1 MTHDVIVIGGGSA
14 GYAAARTARDAGAD
28 VGIVDQGPLGG
39 LCILRGCMPS
49 KAILRSAE
57 IAALMK
63 RAKEFGLEPVPVRA
77 DLSAIVDRKNRLVQ
91 EFAEDRIKALK
102 DPRFT
107 LYQARARFTSP
118 HEILVGET
126 VLTARSFIVATGSIP
141 CDVPI
146 PGLKEAGYETS
157 DSILDLREQPAS
169 LVVLGGG
176 AVATEFGQFFAR
188 IGSCVM
194 ILQRGDHLLSDFDDE
209 VGQTVETAFRQ
220 EGIEVHLDCQVRR
233 VTCQGGE
240 KVVEFEQAGRV
251 RSVAAELILQALGRK
266 ANIAGLNL
274 EVAGVAVRD
283 GRMML
288 NEEMRT
294 SQPHIFAVGDVND
307 LNPIVHIAI
316 QQGEIAGYN
325 ATHPTAVPKR
335 IDNRLDSDVI
345 FTDPQVAAVGWSE
358 KVCRRRGVPYLAASY
373 PFADHGKALCS
384 GQTQGFVKLLCH
396 PRTGQLLG
404 AQVVGPEAGELVHE
418 LAAVMY
424 YRGTVQDLLRIP
436 HYHPTLAE
444 IVTYPAEELV
454 ARLQAEDHVGS
465 RAQQ

>member
-14 GYAAARTARDAGAD
+14 GYAAARTACDAGAN

-57 IAALMK
+57 IAALMT

-107 LYQARARFTSP
+107 LYQERGLFTSP
-118 HEILVGET
+118 QEIRVGAR
-126 VLTARSFIVATGSIP
+126 VLSARAFIIATGSIP
-141 CDVPI
+141 CDVSI
-146 PGLKEAGYETS
+146 PGLEDAGYETS
-157 DSILDLREQPAS
+157 DNILDLREQPAS

-188 IGSCVM
+188 IGTRVT

-209 VGQTVETAFRQ
+209 VGQAVESAFHQ
-220 EGIEVHLDCQVRR
+220 DGIEVQVGCEVIR
-233 VTCQGGE
+233 VFRQARE
-240 KVVEFEQAGRV
+240 NRVEFEQAGRV
-251 RSVAAELILQALGRK
+251 RSVGGDRILQALGRK
-266 ANIAGLNL
+266 ANIVGLNL
-274 EVAGVAVRD
+274 EAAGVAVRD
-283 GRMML
+283 GRILL

-307 LNPIVHIAI
+307 LNPIVHVAI

-325 ATHPTAVPKR
+325 ATHPKAVPKR
-335 IDNRLDSDVI
+335 VDSRLDTDVI
-345 FTDPQVAAVGWSE
+345 FTDPQVAVVGFGE
-358 KVCRRRGVPYLAASY
+358 KECRRRDVAYLAASY
-373 PFADHGKALCS
+373 RFADHGKAMCL
-384 GQTQGFVKLLCH
+384 GQTRGFVKVLCQ
-396 PRTGQLLG
+396 PRSGQIQG
-404 AQVVGPEAGELVHE
+404 AQIVGPEAGELIHE
-418 LAAVMY
+418 LVAMMY
-424 YRGTVQDLLRIP
+424 YRGTVHDLLRIP

-444 IVTYPAEELV
+444 IITYPAEELV
-454 ARLQAEDHVGS
+454 TRLHAGEHSGG
-465 RAQQ
+465 

>member
-14 GYAAARTARDAGAD
+14 GYAAARTARDAGAT
-28 VGIVDQGPLGG
+28 VGIVDHGPLGG

-57 IAALMK
+57 IAALMR

-91 EFAEDRIKALK
+91 EFAKDRIEALT
-102 DPRFT
+102 DRRFT
-107 LYQARARFTSP
+107 LYQERAMFTSS
-118 HEILVGET
+118 HEIRAGGHI
-126 VLTARSFIVATGSIP
+126 LTARSFIIATGSIP
-141 CDVPI
+141 CDVLI
-146 PGLKEAGYETS
+146 PGLGESGYETS

-169 LVVLGGG
+169 LVILGGG

-188 IGSCVM
+188 IGTRVT
-194 ILQRGDHLLSDFDDE
+194 ILQRGEQLLSDFDVE
-209 VGQTVETAFRQ
+209 VGRTVETAFRH
-220 EGIEVHLDCQVRR
+220 EGIEVHLGCDVTR
-233 VTCQGGE
+233 VTRQGGASLI
-240 KVVEFEQAGRV
+240 EFEQAGRV
-251 RSVAAELILQALGRK
+251 RSVTGERILQALGRK

-274 EVAGVAVRD
+274 EAAGVAVREGCLVLD
-283 GRMML
+283 
-288 NEEMRT
+288 EEMRT

-335 IDNRLDSDVI
+335 VDNRLNSDVI
-345 FTDPQVAAVGWSE
+345 FTDPQVAAVGLSE
-358 KVCRRRGVPYLAASY
+358 TACRRSSISYHVASH
-373 PFADHGKALCS
+373 PFADHGKALCA
-384 GQTQGFVKLLCH
+384 GQTQGFVKLLCQ
-396 PRTGQLLG
+396 PRSGQLLG
-404 AQVVGPEAGELVHE
+404 AQIVGPEAGELVHE

-424 YRGTVQDLLRIP
+424 YRGTVHDLLRIP

-454 ARLQAEDHVGS
+454 GRLQSEAHSGS
-465 RAQQ
+465 QPE

>member
-14 GYAAARTARDAGAD
+14 GYAAARTACDAGAN

-57 IAALMK
+57 IAALMT

-107 LYQARARFTSP
+107 LYQERGLFTSP
-118 HEILVGET
+118 QEIRVGAR
-126 VLTARSFIVATGSIP
+126 VLSARAFIIATGSIP
-141 CDVPI
+141 CDVSI
-146 PGLKEAGYETS
+146 PGLEDAGYETS
-157 DSILDLREQPAS
+157 DNILDLREQPAS

-188 IGSCVM
+188 IGTRVT

-209 VGQTVETAFRQ
+209 VGQAVESAFHQ
-220 EGIEVHLDCQVRR
+220 DGIEVQVGCEVIR
-233 VTCQGGE
+233 VFRQARE
-240 KVVEFEQAGRV
+240 NRVEFEQAGRV
-251 RSVAAELILQALGRK
+251 RSVGGDRILQALGRK
-266 ANIAGLNL
+266 ANIVGLNL
-274 EVAGVAVRD
+274 EAAGVAVRD
-283 GRMML
+283 GRILL

-307 LNPIVHIAI
+307 LNPIVHVAI

-325 ATHPTAVPKR
+325 ATHPKAVPKR
-335 IDNRLDSDVI
+335 VDSRLDTDVI
-345 FTDPQVAAVGWSE
+345 FTDPQVAVVGFGE
-358 KVCRRRGVPYLAASY
+358 KECRRRDVAYLAASY
-373 PFADHGKALCS
+373 RFADHGKAMCL
-384 GQTQGFVKLLCH
+384 GQTRGFVKVLCQ
-396 PRTGQLLG
+396 PRSGQILG
-404 AQVVGPEAGELVHE
+404 AQIVGPEAGELIHE
-418 LAAVMY
+418 LVAMMY
-424 YRGTVQDLLRIP
+424 YRGTVHDLLRIP

-444 IVTYPAEELV
+444 IITYPAEELV
-454 ARLQAEDHVGS
+454 TRLHAGEHSGG
-465 RAQQ
+465 

>member
-14 GYAAARTARDAGAD
+14 GYAAARTARDAGAT
-28 VGIVDQGPLGG
+28 VGIVDHGPLGG

-57 IAALMK
+57 IAALMR

-91 EFAEDRIKALK
+91 EFAKDRIEALK
-102 DPRFT
+102 DRRFM
-107 LYQARARFTSP
+107 LYQERAMFTSP
-118 HEILVGET
+118 HEVRAGGH
-126 VLTARSFIVATGSIP
+126 VLTARSFIIATGSMS
-141 CDVPI
+141 CDVLI
-146 PGLKEAGYETS
+146 PGLEESGYETS

-169 LVVLGGG
+169 LVILGGG

-188 IGSCVM
+188 IGTRVT
-194 ILQRGDHLLSDFDDE
+194 ILQRGEHLLSDFDSE
-209 VGQTVETAFRQ
+209 VGRTVETAFRH
-220 EGIEVHLDCQVRR
+220 EGIEVHLGCEVTR
-233 VTCQGGE
+233 VTRQGGASLI
-240 KVVEFEQAGRV
+240 EFEQAGRV
-251 RSVAAELILQALGRK
+251 RSVTGERILQALGRK

-274 EVAGVAVRD
+274 EAAGVAVRE
-283 GRMML
+283 GRL
-288 NEEMRT
+288 VLDEEMRT

-335 IDNRLDSDVI
+335 VDNRLNSDVI
-345 FTDPQVAAVGWSE
+345 FTDPQVAAVGLSE
-358 KVCRRRGVPYLAASY
+358 TACRRSGISYLVASH

-384 GQTQGFVKLLCH
+384 GQTQGFVKLLCQ
-396 PRTGQLLG
+396 PRSGQVLG
-404 AQVVGPEAGELVHE
+404 AQIVGPEAGELVHE

-424 YRGTVQDLLRIP
+424 YRGTVHDLLRIP

-454 ARLQAEDHVGS
+454 GRLQSEVHSGS
-465 RAQQ
+465 QPE

>member
-14 GYAAARTARDAGAD
+14 GYAAARTARDAGAN

-91 EFAEDRIKALK
+91 EFTEDRIKALK

-107 LYQARARFTSP
+107 LYQGHALFTSP
-118 HEILVGET
+118 YEIRVGGT
-126 VLTARSFIVATGSIP
+126 VLTSRSFIIATGSIP

-146 PGLKEAGYETS
+146 PGLEKAGYETS

-169 LVVLGGG
+169 LIVLGGG

-188 IGSCVM
+188 IGTRVT

-209 VGQTVETAFRQ
+209 IGQTVETAFRQ
-220 EGIEVHLDCQVRR
+220 EGIELHLGSEVLR
-233 VTCQGGE
+233 VTRQSGE
-240 KVVEFEQAGRV
+240 NTIEFEQAGRA
-251 RSVAAELILQALGRK
+251 RSVTGEVILQALGRK

-274 EVAGVAVRD
+274 ESAGVEVRD
-283 GRMML
+283 GRIVL
-288 NEEMRT
+288 DEEMRT

-316 QQGEIAGYN
+316 QQGEVAGYN
-325 ATHPTAVPKR
+325 ATHPTSVPKR
-335 IDNRLDSDVI
+335 VDNRLDSDVI
-345 FTDPQVAAVGWSE
+345 FTDPQVASVGLNE
-358 KVCRRRGVPYLAASY
+358 KECRRRGVSYLAASY

-384 GQTQGFVKLLCH
+384 GQTHGFVRLLCQ
-396 PRTGQLLG
+396 PRSGQVLGGQL
-404 AQVVGPEAGELVHE
+404 VGPEAGELVHE

-424 YRGTVQDLLRIP
+424 YRGTVHDLLRIP

-444 IVTYPAEELV
+444 IITYPAEALT
-454 ARLQAEDHVGS
+454 ARIQAEGHSGC
-465 RAQQ
+465 RAE

>member
-1 MTHDVIVIGGGSA
+1 
-14 GYAAARTARDAGAD
+14 
-28 VGIVDQGPLGG
+28 
-39 LCILRGCMPS
+39 MPS

-107 LYQARARFTSP
+107 LYQERGLFMSP
-118 HEILVGET
+118 QEIRVGGT
-126 VLTARSFIVATGSIP
+126 VLTARSFIIATGSIP

-157 DSILDLREQPAS
+157 DSILDLREQPDS
-169 LVVLGGG
+169 LIVLGGG

-188 IGSCVM
+188 IGTRVT

-220 EGIEVHLDCQVRR
+220 EGLAVHLGSEVMH
-233 VTCQGGE
+233 VTHQGRE
-240 KVVEFEQAGRV
+240 NTIEFEQAGRT
-251 RSVAAELILQALGRK
+251 RSVNGELILQALGRK

-274 EVAGVAVRD
+274 EAARVAVQD
-283 GRMML
+283 GRIVL

-316 QQGEIAGYN
+316 QQGEVAGYN
-325 ATHPTAVPKR
+325 AAHPTSVPKR
-335 IDNRLDSDVI
+335 VDNRLDSDVI
-345 FTDPQVAAVGWSE
+345 FTDPQVAAVGLGE
-358 KVCRRRGVPYLAASY
+358 KECRRRGVSYLTASY

-384 GQTQGFVKLLCH
+384 GQTHGFVKLLCQ
-396 PRTGQLLG
+396 PRNGQVLG
-404 AQVVGPEAGELVHE
+404 AQMVGPDAGELMHE

-424 YRGTVQDLLRIP
+424 YRGTVHDLLRIP

-444 IVTYPAEELV
+444 IITYPAEELA
-454 ARLQAEDHVGS
+454 ARIQAEGHSGY
-465 RAQQ
+465 RAE